1 MNELEAKEWLLRSEM
16 DLDEADFLFRNN
28 RPLEHVALF
37 LHQAV
42 EKCLKAFLISNGLKL
57 EKTHDLVKLLR
68 DATRF
73 DGSLEEFIPLMQEM
87 ADYYI
92 DSRYPVNYLVEYT
105 KSEIENALSGSK
117 APITLIKERSAV

>member
-1 MNELEAKEWLLRSEM
+1 MAKPEVKEWFLRAEKDFEEAVFLL
-16 DLDEADFLFRNN
+16 RNN

-42 EKCLKAFLISNGLKL
+42 EKCLKAFLISNGWKL

-68 DATRF
+68 DTISF
-73 DGSLEEFIPLMQEM
+73 DESLEKFIPLMQEM

-92 DSRYPVNYLVEYT
+92 ESRYPLGYLVEYT
-105 KSEIENALSGSK
+105 KREMEKTMNSSQIFIA
-117 APITLIKERSAV
+117 LIKAKIRY